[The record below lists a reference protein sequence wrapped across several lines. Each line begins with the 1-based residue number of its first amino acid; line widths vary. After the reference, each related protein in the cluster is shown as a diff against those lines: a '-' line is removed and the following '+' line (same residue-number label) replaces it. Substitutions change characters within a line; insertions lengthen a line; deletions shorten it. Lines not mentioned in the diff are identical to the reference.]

1 MANVNN
7 KTNENYVCPICHNQ
21 PIEVNQEKL
30 MQNYR
35 NEIIKLM
42 ELITKNFTSEE
53 NVKKQFL
60 NLDKEILSSG
70 FNFYNLVDKFKN
82 DYEKKINE
90 LNEEINL
97 FKKFYE
103 GIKENMDKANQ
114 KVLTFK
120 LGDAMDRIT
129 FSKINEL
136 NMQVTDLINKFGQC
150 DVSNFKK
157 LEEEN
162 EILKEQKAVSEE
174 MKKILSNKTRL
185 GI

>member
-1 MANVNN
+1 M
-7 KTNENYVCPICHNQ
+7 
-21 PIEVNQEKL
+21 
-30 MQNYR
+30 
-35 NEIIKLM
+35 
-42 ELITKNFTSEE
+42 
-53 NVKKQFL
+53 
-60 NLDKEILSSG
+60 
-70 FNFYNLVDKFKN
+70 VDKFKN
-82 DYEKKINE
+82 NYEKKINE

-114 KVLTFK
+114 KVLSFK
-120 LGDAMDRIT
+120 LDDAMDRIT

-136 NMQVTDLINKFGQC
+136 NVQVIDLINKFGQC